1 MTQDQLSLLRLGIN
15 PINDR
20 TCLNIES
27 GLLWIM
33 KNTTLKFNIDNDD
46 DLEALPANVRLFL
59 VKYNEIMNLRV
70 GIASESIS
78 NLSQSFNSTDINSL
92 IWQAAE
98 ELLSDELKSRAT
110 FVSAANRW
118 R

>member
-1 MTQDQLSLLRLGIN
+1 
-15 PINDR
+15 
-20 TCLNIES
+20 
-27 GLLWIM
+27 LLWVK

-46 DLEALPANVRLFL
+46 DLETLPANVRLFL

-98 ELLSDELKSRAT
+98 ELLGDEMQSQVKVYGAKD
-110 FVSAANRW
+110 RW
-118 R
+118 Y